1 MKMYDTIAAYA
12 ATKNPEEIRK
22 EFETAMKQLET
33 ERKAKAA
40 ADAKATYASHL
51 TEIANRM
58 LNHTETAEDIA
69 FIVNTYLTD
78 KLGPQ
83 DDGVT
88 SEGVDS
94 VLQCLSALK
103 DFTTP
108 RGQVKATASHSHS
121 HSDDETISKFLN
133 DILGL

>member
-1 MKMYDTIAAYA
+1 MKIYDTIKTYSTPEAA
-12 ATKNPEEIRK
+12 RK
-22 EFETAMKQLET
+22 EFEAAMKQWET
-33 ERKAKAA
+33 ERVAAQAAKAA

-58 LNHTETAEDIA
+58 LNHTETAEDVA

-83 DDGVT
+83 DDGDPYLT
-88 SEGVDS
+88 ADGINS
-94 VLQCLSALK
+94 VLECLSALK
-103 DFTTP
+103 NLTIP
-108 RGQVKATASHSHS
+108 GKATASHSR
-121 HSDDETISKFLN
+121 SDDETISKFLD

>member
-33 ERKAKAA
+33 EKAA
-40 ADAKATYASHL
+40 ADAKAKYASRL

-58 LNHTETAEDIA
+58 LNHAETEEDIA
-69 FIVNTYLTD
+69 FILNTYFTD

-83 DDGVT
+83 ENDAPY
-88 SEGVDS
+88 
-94 VLQCLSALK
+94 LSADGIKSILK
-103 DFTTP
+103 PVSIIKEF
-108 RGQVKATASHSHS
+108 ATAPAART
-121 HSDDETISKFLN
+121 HSDDEAISKFLN

>member
-40 ADAKATYASHL
+40 ADAKAKYASRL
-51 TEIANRM
+51 TEIANHM
-58 LNHTETAEDIA
+58 LNHTETEEDIA
-69 FIVNTYLTD
+69 FILNTYFTD

-83 DDGVT
+83 ENDAPY
-88 SEGVDS
+88 
-94 VLQCLSALK
+94 LSADGIKSILK
-103 DFTTP
+103 PVSIIKEF
-108 RGQVKATASHSHS
+108 ATAPAATRPRA
-121 HSDDETISKFLN
+121 HSDDEAISKFLN

>member
-1 MKMYDTIAAYA
+1 MKIYDTIKTYSTPEAA
-12 ATKNPEEIRK
+12 RK
-22 EFETAMKQLET
+22 EFEAAMKQWET
-33 ERKAKAA
+33 ERAA
-40 ADAKATYASHL
+40 AQAAKTTYASRL
-51 TEIANRM
+51 TEIANRL
-58 LNHTETAEDIA
+58 LNHTETAEDVA
-69 FIVNTYLTD
+69 FIVNAYLTD

-83 DDGVT
+83 DNGDPYLT

-121 HSDDETISKFLN
+121 DDETISKFLN

>member
-40 ADAKATYASHL
+40 ADAKAKYASHL

-58 LNHTETAEDIA
+58 LNHAETEEDIA
-69 FIVNTYLTD
+69 FILNTYFTD

-83 DDGVT
+83 ENDAPY
-88 SEGVDS
+88 
-94 VLQCLSALK
+94 LSADGIKSILK
-103 DFTTP
+103 PVSIIKEF
-108 RGQVKATASHSHS
+108 ATAPAATRPRA
-121 HSDDETISKFLN
+121 HSDDEAISKFLN